1 MEDHEL
7 KPIVEALFFVSGD
20 TLSVDRLRDV
30 IKCVDKKRL
39 HAVIEALQEEYD
51 QSNRGMRL
59 AEVAGGYQFVT
70 RSEMAP
76 WIKEM
81 EKIRTASR
89 LSKPGLETLAI
100 VAYKQPATR
109 GEIEMVRGVDVAG
122 VLKTLMERKL
132 IKIVGRKEAP
142 GRPMM
147 YGTTRQFLEYFG
159 LASLSGLPTLK
170 EFSEVA
176 DAAGEGE
183 TFLHPSVDGAGNLTD
198 QPETDG
204 SDQGVQ
210 KEGEHLSSILSA
222 NEDEALVEEFVHEA
236 IKEAENTEEVPNRV

>member
-1 MEDHEL
+1 MEEHEL

-20 TLSVDRLRDV
+20 PLSVDRLRDV
-30 IKCVDKKRL
+30 IKGVDKKRL
-39 HAVIEALQEEYD
+39 LVVIETLQGEYD
-51 QSNRGMRL
+51 QSNRGIRL
-59 AEVAGGYQFVT
+59 AEVAAGYQLVT
-70 RSEMAP
+70 RPEMAP

-89 LSKPGLETLAI
+89 LSRPGLETLAI
-100 VAYKQPATR
+100 VAYKQPVTR
-109 GEIEMVRGVDVAG
+109 GEIEMVRGVDAAG

-132 IKIVGRKEAP
+132 IKIVGRKEAA

-176 DAAGEGE
+176 EATGEGE
-183 TFLHPSVDGAGNLTD
+183 VLLDSIVHGNGNMTDHAEAG
-198 QPETDG
+198 
-204 SDQGVQ
+204 QGEGHQ
-210 KEGEHLSSILSA
+210 GGQEGEVLSTSI
-222 NEDEALVEEFVHEA
+222 EAAEEVEN
-236 IKEAENTEEVPNRV
+236 IEEVPNRA

>member
-7 KPIVEALFFVSGD
+7 KPIVEALFFISGD
-20 TLSVDRLRDV
+20 PVSVDRLRDV
-30 IKCVDKKRL
+30 VKGVDKKRL
-39 HAVIEALQEEYD
+39 VIVIEALQEEYD
-51 QSNRGMRL
+51 QRNRGIRL
-59 AEVAGGYQFVT
+59 AEVAGGYQLVT
-70 RSEMAP
+70 RPEMAP

-89 LSKPGLETLAI
+89 LSRPGLETLSI
-100 VAYKQPATR
+100 VAYKQPVTR
-109 GEIEMVRGVDVAG
+109 GEIEMVRGVDAAG

-176 DAAGEGE
+176 EAEGDGE
-183 TFLHPSVDGAGNLTD
+183 TLLPSSVCVNGDLPDHPEADEIEGR
-198 QPETDG
+198 
-204 SDQGVQ
+204 QGEQEEDV
-210 KEGEHLSSILSA
+210 LSA
-222 NEDEALVEEFVHEA
+222 SIETAEELET
-236 IKEAENTEEVPNRV
+236 TEEVSNRV

>member
-1 MEDHEL
+1 MKLMEDHEL

-20 TLSVDRLRDV
+20 PLSVDRLSDV
-30 IKCVDKKRL
+30 IKGVDKKRL
-39 HAVIEALQEEYD
+39 LVVIEALQAEYD
-51 QSNRGMRL
+51 QANRGIRL
-59 AEVAGGYQFVT
+59 AEVAGGYQLVT
-70 RSEMAP
+70 RPEMAP

-89 LSKPGLETLAI
+89 LSRPGLETLAI
-100 VAYKQPATR
+100 VAYKQPVTR
-109 GEIEMVRGVDVAG
+109 GEIEMVRGVDAAG

-159 LASLSGLPTLK
+159 LANLSGLPTLK

-176 DAAGEGE
+176 EATGEGE
-183 TFLHPSVDGAGNLTD
+183 PFLPSAVNENDS
-198 QPETDG
+198 ETDHPEEG
-204 SDQGVQ
+204 SV
-210 KEGEHLSSILSA
+210 EGEQEGEVLNTPIEAS
-222 NEDEALVEEFVHEA
+222 EDDEAFENEVVEEV
-236 IKEAENTEEVPNRV
+236 ENIEEVPNRV

>member
-20 TLSVDRLRDV
+20 PLPVDRLRDIV
-30 IKCVDKKRL
+30 KGVDKKRIL
-39 HAVIEALQEEYD
+39 VVIEALQGEYD
-51 QSNRGMRL
+51 QANRGIHL
-59 AEVAGGYQFVT
+59 AEVAGGYQLVT
-70 RSEMAP
+70 RPEMAP

-89 LSKPGLETLAI
+89 LSRPGLETLAI
-100 VAYKQPATR
+100 VAYKQPVTR
-109 GEIEMVRGVDVAG
+109 GEIEMVRGVDAAG

-176 DAAGEGE
+176 EATGEGE
-183 TFLHPSVDGAGNLTD
+183 AFLASAVNGNGNMTD
-198 QPETDG
+198 R
-204 SDQGVQ
+204 S
-210 KEGEHLSSILSA
+210 KEGQLEGGQDEEVLRVSIETSETA
-222 NEDEALVEEFVHEA
+222 EEVETTEAL
-236 IKEAENTEEVPNRV
+236 PNRV